1 MKKIDWN
8 NLEYYDFIGFVG
20 VAAFLIYALYVGTL
34 WYVTYDYR
42 IQTRDQIVEMYQQIS
57 DPIHP
62 IKNDYGV
69 EQKWLTYSIFG
80 TKEFERDLTDDEFDR
95 YREQLLSRG
104 WKMDKRYIG
113 SISNRR
119 FTSMILREG
128 EFVFEITRWDEEK
141 KCSLFLVKED
151 WIHDKGF

>member
-1 MKKIDWN
+1 MKKIDWD
-8 NLEYYDFIGFVG
+8 NLEYYDFIGFVA
-20 VAAFLIYALYVGTL
+20 VAAFLIYALYFGTL

-42 IQTRDQIVEMYQQIS
+42 IQTRGQIVEMYQQIS
-57 DPIHP
+57 DTIHP

-95 YREQLLSRG
+95 YGEQLLSRG
-104 WKMDKRYIG
+104 WKMDKRYVG

-151 WIHDKGF
+151 WIYNKGF